1 MREQHPPAVF
11 TPSDEPY
18 LGNQSLMRFDL
29 IIVEAMRA
37 NQAVAKASHYG
48 PLTDLQLA
56 ACEIIPQAVSISL
69 SIRELIRQG
78 YLLSGMILI
87 RPLIERTAL
96 ISYLVQNPAAVD
108 LWKGGWPH
116 GKRPSLAK
124 MLDSMGWDR
133 VGISMGR
140 KICDTFN
147 HLVHGDPLAS
157 EWNTIDLDSG
167 SVGHASGRII
177 NRPDVCDTLA
187 GVAYSHMLIL
197 MAMMAATLPGVDET
211 VSAISAA
218 VNVATGG

>member
-1 MREQHPPAVF
+1 MRKENSPAVF

-29 IIVEAMRA
+29 IIVAAMRA
-37 NQAVAKASHYG
+37 NQAVAKASHDG

-56 ACEIIPQAVSISL
+56 ACEIIPQAVSICL

-87 RPLIERTAL
+87 RPLIERTAI

-108 LWKGGWPH
+108 LWKRGWPH

-140 KICDTFN
+140 QICDTFN

-157 EWNTIDLDSG
+157 EWNTINLDSG
-167 SVGHASGRII
+167 NVGHASGRIL
-177 NRPDVCDTLA
+177 NRPDVCETLA

-197 MAMMAATLPGVDET
+197 MAMMAATFPGVDET
-211 VSAISAA
+211 VNAISDA

>member
-1 MREQHPPAVF
+1 
-11 TPSDEPY
+11 
-18 LGNQSLMRFDL
+18 
-29 IIVEAMRA
+29 
-37 NQAVAKASHYG
+37 
-48 PLTDLQLA
+48 
-56 ACEIIPQAVSISL
+56 
-69 SIRELIRQG
+69 
-78 YLLSGMILI
+78 
-87 RPLIERTAL
+87 
-96 ISYLVQNPAAVD
+96 
-108 LWKGGWPH
+108 
-116 GKRPSLAK
+116 
-124 MLDSMGWDR
+124 
-133 VGISMGR
+133 MGR

-197 MAMMAATLPGVDET
+197 MAMMAATFPGVDET